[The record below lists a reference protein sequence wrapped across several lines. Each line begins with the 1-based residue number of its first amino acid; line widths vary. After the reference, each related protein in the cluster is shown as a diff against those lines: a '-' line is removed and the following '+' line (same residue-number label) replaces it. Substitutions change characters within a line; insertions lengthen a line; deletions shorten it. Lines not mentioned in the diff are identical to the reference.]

1 MTCISTAIHLQP
13 TANCDTFMSDGYFA
27 FARIKGDVC
36 LVQASYATPASALTA
51 VDVKV
56 FRHEFISIFRFS
68 EFRTLHPSDIS
79 ILEPIDDR
87 LTKYE
92 EDNETVFLARNVMER
107 MRKLTDPR
115 WSFGVHSQKQ
125 GHGQGQQNRTA
136 LAMRQRQR
144 QR

>member
-1 MTCISTAIHLQP
+1 MTYSSTAVLSQP
-13 TANCDTFMSDGYFA
+13 TTKCEDAFHNPHTSDGYFA

-68 EFRTLHPSDIS
+68 EFRTLHPSDIC

-87 LTKYE
+87 LTRYE

-115 WSFGVHSQKQ
+115 WSFGVHSQR
-125 GHGQGQQNRTA
+125 QNRTG
-136 LAMRQRQR
+136 LVMRQRQR